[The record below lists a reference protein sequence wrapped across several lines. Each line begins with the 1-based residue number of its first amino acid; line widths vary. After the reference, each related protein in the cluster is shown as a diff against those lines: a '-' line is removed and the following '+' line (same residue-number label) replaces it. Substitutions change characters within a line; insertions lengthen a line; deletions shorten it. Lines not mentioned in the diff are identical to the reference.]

1 MKKYL
6 LIAMLGVLF
15 ATQCPANEEWQ
26 PVVTTTDLFV
36 WRPLSFVGGVAGS
49 ALWVASLPFT
59 LPSKSH
65 GKVFNVMV
73 KRPFQHTFER
83 PVASVSEE

>member
-6 LIAMLGVLF
+6 LIATLGILF
-15 ATQCPANEEWQ
+15 STQCPAQDWQ

-36 WRPLSFVGGVAGS
+36 WRPLSFAGGVAGS

-73 KRPFQHTFER
+73 KRPFQYTFER
-83 PVASVSEE
+83 PVADISQD